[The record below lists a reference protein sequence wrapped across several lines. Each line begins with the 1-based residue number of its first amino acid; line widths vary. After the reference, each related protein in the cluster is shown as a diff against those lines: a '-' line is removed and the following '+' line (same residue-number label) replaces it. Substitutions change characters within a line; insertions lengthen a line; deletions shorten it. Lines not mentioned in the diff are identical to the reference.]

1 MINLENEKSLA
12 LDAQERYDIISF
24 AMDAADDNGFI
35 NSFVF
40 ERALYCFAA
49 IALYPEQK
57 DIIVKAMTESPM
69 IAWLILIDQKILD
82 KMIEEYEPTIKQL
95 ADEAQ
100 VWFNEYS
107 DWAHSARG
115 ILDIVQ
121 QFTGNFVENAA
132 NSLTAS
138 AEESGVSK
146 IIDIA
151 NEWGMGRDALKD
163 APKEEEKINNE
174 ESLFE

>member
-1 MINLENEKSLA
+1 MINLKIEKSLA

-49 IALYPEQK
+49 VMLYPEQK
-57 DIIVKAMTESPM
+57 EIISEALAISPVETWKTLVNNGFIEQM
-69 IAWLILIDQKILD
+69 IKD
-82 KMIEEYEPTIKQL
+82 YEPTLNQL
-95 ADEAQ
+95 AEEAQ
-100 VWFNEYS
+100 IWFKEYS

-121 QFTGNFVENAA
+121 QFTGDFVGNAA
-132 NSLTAS
+132 NTLKAS
-138 AEESGVSK
+138 MQETGAEQL
-146 IIDIA
+146 IDIA

-163 APKEEEKINNE
+163 APKEEEKETDE
-174 ESLFE
+174 ESLFN

>member
-49 IALYPEQK
+49 ITLYPERKDEIVSHMQNSPIEGWKFLINNGLIEQMQK
-57 DIIVKAMTESPM
+57 DHEST
-69 IAWLILIDQKILD
+69 LN
-82 KMIEEYEPTIKQL
+82 QL
-95 ADEAQ
+95 ADEAKI
-100 VWFNEYS
+100 WFDEYA

-115 ILDIVQ
+115 VLSIVQ
-121 QFTGNFVENAA
+121 QFSGNIVQNAA
-132 NSLTAS
+132 ASLTGA
-138 AEESGVSK
+138 ARESGVSQLLEVAE
-146 IIDIA
+146 D
-151 NEWGMGRDALKD
+151 WGMTRDALKD
-163 APKEEEKINNE
+163 RPQPEASEDE

>member
-1 MINLENEKSLA
+1 MINLETEKSLA

-35 NSFVF
+35 NSFIF

-49 IALYPEQK
+49 VLLYPEKKEEITSALTNNPIETWNNLINDGLIAKMQK
-57 DIIVKAMTESPM
+57 DFGST
-69 IAWLILIDQKILD
+69 LD
-82 KMIEEYEPTIKQL
+82 QL
-95 ADEAQ
+95 ADEADI
-100 VWFNEYS
+100 WYKEYS

-115 ILDIVQ
+115 VLAIVQ
-121 QFTGNFVENAA
+121 QFSGDIVKNAA
-132 NSLTAS
+132 STLKQT
-138 AEESGVSK
+138 AEESGVEE
-146 IIDIA
+146 IINIA

-163 APKEEEKINNE
+163 APKEEETNDE